1 MSLIY
6 IYIYIYE
13 NSKSLVCGSL
23 TLTRVGDGSDEVHH
37 RTTDG
42 DLVLLILRS
51 LIAKTRDMKII
62 MMSATLQDSLLTSYF
77 HANFGSHKVA
87 CPYFVGKYSYLAD

>member
-23 TLTRVGDGSDEVHH
+23 RLTRVGDGSDEVQH
-37 RTTDG
+37 RTTNG
-42 DLVLLILRS
+42 DLVLLLLRT
-51 LIAKTRDMKII
+51 LIAKTRDTKII

-77 HANFGSHKVA
+77 HAIFGSHEVA
-87 CPYFVGKYSYLAD
+87 RPYFVGQYSYLAD